1 MLARVKWIVSSL
13 LVLLFSGSLAFA
25 QNAQEPG
32 RRFFTQQQLDQML
45 APIALYP
52 DQLLS
57 QILMAATYP
66 ADVVE
71 AARWSRDNPGL
82 NGDRAVRAAERIDWD
97 PSVKSLVAFPQVL
110 DLMDQKLTWTEDLGD
125 AFLSQ
130 RAQVMDTVQYLR
142 DKAYS
147 AGNLQSNDQFR
158 VAVAGASYVIEPVN
172 PEVVYVP
179 YYNPRIIY
187 GSWWWPAYQPVYW
200 APWHGYHVRPGYAH
214 GYAWGPAIPVS
225 RGFFFG
231 APDWHRHSVHIVN
244 VNNYYYRSTYVNRQ
258 VNITHNA
265 AFTNGAPHVWQHDV
279 AHRRDVSYRDAAWRQ
294 NAAHAA
300 APADTRHDSHEL
312 GPRGMNGRGTHAIA
326 PAPAVPAQP
335 AARVEAATAARSSTP
350 HREAWSPPSAAR
362 VEAASEARHGH
373 RERDAFV
380 NRGRGT
386 VLNAPVAAPAQTETH
401 HAPAAVQPA
410 VARIEPQRS
419 AAPHAHDPRFDS
431 NRAMERAHQSP
442 PQPAAATP
450 VVRAPV
456 AAAAPPVAVSAPP
469 VMNQPRVAPAPT
481 PAQPPAAASRPPV
494 AATPAVAGTP
504 RAPEGAGRNGDARQG
519 GAHERGGR
527 PAPPNNTVAAAP
539 PANTQGAQ
547 APGNTRGNGGNSRQ
561 RE

>member
-32 RRFFTQQQLDQML
+32 RPLFTQQQLDQML

-52 DQLLS
+52 DQMLS

-66 ADVVE
+66 AEVVE
-71 AARWSRDNPGL
+71 AARWSRDNPDL

-97 PSVKSLVAFPQVL
+97 PSVKSLVAFPQIL
-110 DLMDQKLTWTEDLGD
+110 DMMDAKLNWTEDLGD
-125 AFLSQ
+125 AFLDQ

-158 VAVAGASYVIEPVN
+158 VAVAGARYVIEPVN

-179 YYNPRIIY
+179 YYNPLIVY

-200 APWHGYHVRPGYAH
+200 APWRGYHVRPGYAH

-265 AFTNGAPHVWQHDV
+265 PFTNAPHVWQHDV
-279 AHRRDVSYRDAAWRQ
+279 AHRRDVSYRDAARRQ
-294 NAAHAA
+294 TAAHAA
-300 APADTRHDSHEL
+300 AHADMRHESREF
-312 GPRGMNGRGTHAIA
+312 GPRDLNGRGTHAIA
-326 PAPAVPAQP
+326 PAPAVSIQP
-335 AARVEAATAARSSTP
+335 AARVEAATQARSGTS
-350 HREAWSPPSAAR
+350 HREVSLPQPVAR
-362 VEAASEARHGH
+362 VEAASEARHGN
-373 RERDAFV
+373 RERDANM

-386 VLNAPVAAPAQTETH
+386 GLNAPVAAPAQTETH
-401 HAPAAVQPA
+401 HAPAAVQPP
-410 VARIEPQRS
+410 VARGEPQRN
-419 AAPHAHDPRFDS
+419 AALHAHDARFDS
-431 NRAMERAHQSP
+431 NRAMERANQSP
-442 PQPAAATP
+442 QQPAAAP
-450 VVRAPV
+450 PGVRVPV
-456 AAAAPPVAVSAPP
+456 AVAAPAVAVSAPP
-469 VMNQPRVAPAPT
+469 VMNQPRITPALT
-481 PAQPPAAASRPPV
+481 PAQPPAAVSRPPV
-494 AATPAVAGTP
+494 AATPAVASTP
-504 RAPEGAGRNGDARQG
+504 RAPEGAGRHGDARQG

-527 PAPPNNTVAAAP
+527 PASNDNTVAAAP

-547 APGNTRGNGGNSRQ
+547 APGNPRGNGGNSRQ